1 MVITTSVACYCP
13 IKVYRLQITTEP
25 GCFKFEAK
33 RKLLTLTNLDV
44 KNYYI
49 QIFCV

>member
-25 GCFKFEAK
+25 GCFKFEAEK
-33 RKLLTLTNLDV
+33 IINSDKFR
-44 KNYYI
+44 
-49 QIFCV
+49 C